1 MEGAVLHVITSI
13 KAGGAENHLLA
24 LAGSQARTGA
34 SVTVAYLKDSP
45 ELETEFAARGIKT
58 SCLGLK
64 HYGDPI
70 PAMRL
75 ARLISRRAP
84 AVIHAHMPPAEL
96 YVRAA
101 LLMRLDSK
109 TPLVISRH
117 NTERFFDGPMQLS
130 IARFVARRA
139 NRVIAISR
147 AVEEDTL
154 ARRLA
159 APSCIDVIPYGI
171 DPKPFRGRNPHHRTE
186 LRHGWGFAPD
196 DFVVGTIARLA
207 PQKGLDVLLE
217 SFALAAS
224 RSKRRLKLA
233 VVGEGPL
240 RQALLVQARALGLD
254 GSVLWLG
261 RQPPAEVPP
270 ILAAFDLFALPSR
283 YEGLGLVLLEALAAG
298 TPIVASR
305 VGPIPEI
312 IRDGATGTLV
322 SPDDP
327 EALAQAIV
335 AAAAGRA
342 IQDVD
347 AARLDLEARFS
358 IEAMLSATLRCYD
371 AATAART

>member
-24 LAGSQARTGA
+24 LAGSQARAGTA
-34 SVTVAYLKDSP
+34 VAVAYLKDGA
-45 ELETEFAARGIKT
+45 ELATEFAARGIET
-58 SCLGLK
+58 ACLGLK

-101 LLMRLDSK
+101 LLMRLDSR

-117 NTERFFDGPMQLS
+117 NTERFFDGPMELS

-147 AVEEDTL
+147 AVEGDTL
-154 ARRLA
+154 ARGLV

-171 DPKPFRGRNPHHRTE
+171 DPAPFRIRNPQYRAG
-186 LRHGWGFAPD
+186 LRSRWGFTPD
-196 DFVVGTIARLA
+196 DFVVGAIARLA

-217 SFALAAS
+217 AFASAAS
-224 RSKRRLKLA
+224 RSERHLRLA

-240 RQALLVQARALGLD
+240 GPALSAQARALGRD
-254 GSVLWLG
+254 GSVVWLG
-261 RQPPAEVPP
+261 RQPPADVPS

-298 TPIVASR
+298 IPIVASR

-312 IRDGATGTLV
+312 IRDGTTGMLV
-322 SPDDP
+322 PPDDP

-342 IQDVD
+342 VQDAD

-358 IEAMLSATLRCYD
+358 IEAMHSATLRCYD

>member
-1 MEGAVLHVITSI
+1 
-13 KAGGAENHLLA
+13 
-24 LAGSQARTGA
+24 
-34 SVTVAYLKDSP
+34 LKDSP
-45 ELETEFAARGIKT
+45 ELEIEFAARGVET

-101 LLMRLDSK
+101 LLMRLDLK

-130 IARFVARRA
+130 VARFVARRA

-154 ARRLA
+154 ARRLV
-159 APSCIDVIPYGI
+159 APSRIDVIPYGI
-171 DPKPFRGRNPHHRTE
+171 DPKPFRGRNPHHRAA

-217 SFALAAS
+217 AFASAAI

-240 RQALLVQARALGLD
+240 REALLAQACALGLD

-298 TPIVASR
+298 TPISCHQT
-305 VGPIPEI
+305 IP
-312 IRDGATGTLV
+312 RH
-322 SPDDP
+322 S
-327 EALAQAIV
+327 
-335 AAAAGRA
+335 
-342 IQDVD
+342 
-347 AARLDLEARFS
+347 
-358 IEAMLSATLRCYD
+358 LRQ
-371 AATAART
+371 